1 MIKCEKG
8 LAHFDGDAL
17 QLSAETTT
25 LLKGLLTTYKKND
38 GGNLKTRQFHNYLIK
53 SVMYVFSRQAHD
65 MGYDIN
71 FSEKELESFD
81 RIYREVYDDGED

>member
-38 GGNLKTRQFHNYLIK
+38 GGNLKTR
-53 SVMYVFSRQAHD
+53 
-65 MGYDIN
+65 
-71 FSEKELESFD
+71 
-81 RIYREVYDDGED
+81 

>member
-25 LLKGLLTTYKKND
+25 LLKGLLTTYKNND
-38 GGNLKTRQFHNYLIK
+38 GGNPKTRDFHNYLLK
-53 SVMYVFSRQAHD
+53 SIVYVFSRHAYE
-65 MGYDIN
+65 MGYNID
-71 FSEKELESFD
+71 FSDKELESFD
-81 RIYREVYDDGED
+81 RIYRDVYEGDD